1 MPREHCRVATETGE
15 PTKPEILTTRPS
27 KEEFAHPCF
36 RRSAPQNL
44 ACVSRS
50 CVLSVSP
57 GVWHTHKRCPTNTRG
72 VNIPAGLITSE
83 EEYIWGLI
91 LPAYSGLGKFPESV
105 QIPLHNQDAPENCGR
120 GFHCVVSNVPPPHA
134 SDRLTTAE
142 RFEGL
147 LSPSP
152 NPFDSP
158 EQVAQMEPQVSP
170 HVGDRKSYCFQGS
183 PNPTVLHCSQVT
195 DHITGFADKHS
206 THSRKES
213 LKTDAGRP
221 STCCIFIKIFKGRDL
236 TT

>member
-1 MPREHCRVATETGE
+1 MPQEHCRVATETGE

-44 ACVSRS
+44 ARVSRS
-50 CVLSVSP
+50 CVLSIPP
-57 GVWHTHKRCPTNTRG
+57 GIWHTHKRCPTNTRG

-120 GFHCVVSNVPPPHA
+120 GFHCVVRSVPPPHA
-134 SDRLTTAE
+134 SDGLTTAE
-142 RFEGL
+142 WFEGL

-158 EQVAQMEPQVSP
+158 NKWLKWNPKSP
-170 HVGDRKSYCFQGS
+170 HTWENV
-183 PNPTVLHCSQVT
+183 NPTASKAVLIPQFSPAHRSL
-195 DHITGFADKHS
+195 IT
-206 THSRKES
+206 
-213 LKTDAGRP
+213 
-221 STCCIFIKIFKGRDL
+221 
-236 TT
+236 